1 MPLIPDDTQ
10 PDTGSRETSASNDG
24 EKDIS
29 ARLSAL
35 TNSKYLKP
43 VGAALL
49 ALGAGYL
56 VRLFRRR
63 KSP

>member
-29 ARLSAL
+29 ARLSAC
-35 TNSKYLKP
+35 
-43 VGAALL
+43 
-49 ALGAGYL
+49 
-56 VRLFRRR
+56 
-63 KSP
+63 